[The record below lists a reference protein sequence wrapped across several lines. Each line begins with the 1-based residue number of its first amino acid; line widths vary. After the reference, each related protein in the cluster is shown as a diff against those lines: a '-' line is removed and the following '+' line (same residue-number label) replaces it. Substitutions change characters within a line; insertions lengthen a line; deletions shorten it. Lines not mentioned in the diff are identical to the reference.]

1 MNTKIQKEQRDKELL
16 ELIKRQTNYDNKTIK
31 EKLKKW
37 NNNYI
42 YVIKE
47 YINPNFQEKKKEKE
61 KTLNQ
66 QIMTEIRNFCNNKII
81 KKN

>member
-1 MNTKIQKEQRDKELL
+1 MNTKIQKGQREKELF
-16 ELIKRQTNYDNKTIK
+16 ELIKRQTNYDNETIK

-42 YVIKE
+42 FVIKE
-47 YINPNFQEKKKEKE
+47 YINPNFQEKEKEKE
-61 KTLNQ
+61 KSLNQ

>member
-1 MNTKIQKEQRDKELL
+1 M
-16 ELIKRQTNYDNKTIK
+16 IKRQTNYDNETIK

-42 YVIKE
+42 FVIKE
-47 YINPNFQEKKKEKE
+47 YINPNFQEKEKEKE
-61 KTLNQ
+61 KSLNQ